1 MKREH
6 KDSNWS
12 IKFNIRKHNFDLGTK
27 CSITLVFV
35 SFLEVVYFPQ
45 THVIS
50 SFLPTVPI

>member
-6 KDSNWS
+6 KDNNWS
-12 IKFNIRKHNFDLGTK
+12 ITFNIRKHNFDLGTK